1 MCVYICVCQQLVVI
15 TQTDIDG
22 SRQQVSK
29 TLVFNSTLI
38 GITAQENFSAFI
50 CHDNFQF

>member
-1 MCVYICVCQQLVVI
+1 MYVYICVCQQLVVI
-15 TQTDIDG
+15 PEIDIDG

-29 TLVFNSTLI
+29 TLIFNSSLI
-38 GITAQENFSAFI
+38 GVTAQENFSAFI